1 MAPVPHPE
9 IRARSGHAGARL
21 AGAAAGAR
29 GAGSTGGGTGSG
41 DGSGGAGSAGSEG
54 AADRLTLQGFFGV
67 FRYSRRALELV
78 WATNSTLTVGLAL
91 LTLIAG
97 ALPAAVAYIGALIVD
112 AVVGAI
118 RAGAGNPTH
127 VLELVA
133 LEGTL
138 VAAVAAAQRG
148 ISLCQSL
155 LRAQLGQRVNVMILE
170 KALTL
175 QLQHFEDS
183 EFYDKLTR
191 ARREASSRPL
201 SLVMRTFGLA
211 QNAVSLVSY
220 GTLLAHFSPWAV
232 AVLLLAGLPAFIAEA
247 KFSGDAFRLFRWR
260 SPETRMQIYLETVIG
275 REDYAKEVKLYG
287 LGPRLLD
294 RYRDIFERLYRED
307 RALTIR
313 RDAWGFGLGLVA
325 TLTLYAAYA
334 WIAISTVRGAI
345 TLGQMTMYLAL
356 FRQGQAAVSA
366 MLSAVG
372 GMYEDNLYLSTL
384 YEYLE
389 TPVPQPPGGEM
400 RGPHPEQGI
409 RFEDVG
415 FTYPGAQEPALEHIT
430 LQLLPGESL
439 ALVGENGSGKTTLIK
454 LLTRLY
460 EPTSGRILLDGRVLT
475 EWDEVVLRQRVG
487 VIFQDFARY
496 QMLVGENVGA
506 GDEQFF
512 EDELRWREAAVKG
525 RASDFIET
533 LPAGYRTQLGK
544 WFKDGRELSGG
555 QWQKIALSRAFMR
568 TRADILVLDEPT
580 AAMDAQA
587 EAEVFE
593 HFRQLAAGRITILI
607 SHRFSTVR
615 MADRI
620 AVLDRGRLIEYG
632 SHEEL
637 MRANGRYAHLFAL
650 QARGYR

>member
-1 MAPVPHPE
+1 M
-9 IRARSGHAGARL
+9 S
-21 AGAAAGAR
+21 
-29 GAGSTGGGTGSG
+29 
-41 DGSGGAGSAGSEG
+41 
-54 AADRLTLQGFFGV
+54 LQGFFGV
-67 FRYSRRALELV
+67 FRYSRRAIELV
-78 WATNSTLTVGLAL
+78 WSTNSALTMALAA
-91 LTLIAG
+91 LTIIAG
-97 ALPAAVAYIGALIVD
+97 VLPAGVAFIGSLIVD
-112 AVVGAI
+112 AVVAAI
-118 RAGAGNPTH
+118 RANGASARH
-127 VLELVA
+127 VVELVVLEGILVA
-133 LEGTL
+133 L
-138 VAAVAAAQRG
+138 VAAAQRG
-148 ISLCQSL
+148 LSLCQSL
-155 LRAQLGQRVNVMILE
+155 LRAQLGQRVNVLILE

-175 QLQHFEDS
+175 ELQHFEDS

-201 SLVMRTFGLA
+201 SLVMRTFGLV
-211 QNAVSLVSY
+211 QNLISLISY
-220 GTLLAHFSPWAV
+220 GTLLARFSPWAV
-232 AVLLLAGLPAFIAEA
+232 AVLLLAGLPAFVAET

-260 SPETRMQIYLETVIG
+260 SPETRMQIYLETVIA

-287 LGPRLLD
+287 LGPRLLE
-294 RYRDIFERLYRED
+294 RYRDIFRRLYSED

-325 TLTLYAAYA
+325 TVALYAAYA
-334 WIAISTVRGAI
+334 WIALTTVRGAI

-356 FRQGQAAVSA
+356 FRQGQSAVSA

-389 TPVPQPPGGEM
+389 TPVPSPTAGLP
-400 RGPHPEQGI
+400 RGPDPQDGV
-409 RFEDVG
+409 RFEDVA
-415 FTYPGAQEPALEHIT
+415 FTYPGAEEPALEHID
-430 LQLLPGESL
+430 LHLRPGESL

-460 EPTSGRILLDGRVLT
+460 PPTAGRILLDGLDLGA
-475 EWDEVVLRQRVG
+475 WDEASLRQRVG

-512 EDELRWREAAVKG
+512 EDEARWREAALKG

-555 QWQKIALSRAFMR
+555 QWQKIGLSRAFMR
-568 TRADILVLDEPT
+568 TRADVLVLDEPT

-593 HFRQLAAGRITILI
+593 HFRQLARGRITILI

-620 AVLDRGRLIEYG
+620 AVLDRGRIIEYG

-637 MRANGRYAHLFAL
+637 MSLNGRYAHLFAL

>member
-1 MAPVPHPE
+1 MANAAHPVPRGTSAP
-9 IRARSGHAGARL
+9 AGN
-21 AGAAAGAR
+21 
-29 GAGSTGGGTGSG
+29 
-41 DGSGGAGSAGSEG
+41 SEG
-54 AADRLTLQGFFGV
+54 ATVRGFFGV
-67 FRYSRRALELV
+67 FRYSRRAIELV
-78 WATNSTLTVGLAL
+78 WSTNRALTIALAVLTV
-91 LTLIAG
+91 IAG
-97 ALPAAVAYIGALIVD
+97 ILPASVAYVGALIVD
-112 AVVGAI
+112 AVVAAI
-118 RAGAGNPTH
+118 RAGGTEATR
-127 VLELVA
+127 VVEFVILEGALVA
-133 LEGTL
+133 SI
-138 VAAVAAAQRG
+138 AAAQRG
-148 ISLCQSL
+148 LSLCQSL

-175 QLQHFEDS
+175 ELRHFEDS

-191 ARREASSRPL
+191 ARREASTRPL
-201 SLVMRTFGLA
+201 SLVTRTFGLV
-211 QNAVSLVSY
+211 QNGISLMSY
-220 GTLLAHFSPWAV
+220 GALLVHFSPWAV
-232 AVLLLAGLPAFIAEA
+232 AVLLLAGLPAFVAEA

-260 SPETRMQIYLETVIG
+260 SPETRMQMYLETVLA
-275 REDYAKEVKLYG
+275 REDHAKEVKLYG
-287 LGPRLLD
+287 LGPRLLE
-294 RYRDIFERLYRED
+294 RYRDIFRRLYRED

-313 RDAWGFGLGLVA
+313 RDAWGFGLGLIA
-325 TLTLYAAYA
+325 TLALYGAYA
-334 WIAISTVRGAI
+334 WIAVSTVRKVI

-389 TPVPQPPGGEM
+389 TKVPEPTGVIA
-400 RGPHPEQGI
+400 RGPHPEDGV
-409 RFEDVG
+409 RFEDVS
-415 FTYPGAQEPALEHIT
+415 FAYPDAEELALQHIT
-430 LQLLPGESL
+430 LHLKPGASL

-460 EPTSGRILLDGRVLT
+460 PPTSGRILLDGQDLA
-475 EWDEVVLRQRVG
+475 EWDEAALRERIG
-487 VIFQDFARY
+487 VIFQDFTRY

-506 GDEQFF
+506 GDERYF
-512 EDELRWREAAVKG
+512 EDETRWRAAAAKG
-525 RASDFIET
+525 RASDFIDT

-544 WFKDGRELSGG
+544 WFRDGRELSGG

-593 HFRQLAAGRITILI
+593 HFRQLSRERITILI

-615 MADRI
+615 MADQI
-620 AVLDRGRLIEYG
+620 AVLDRGRIVEQG

-637 MRANGRYAHLFAL
+637 MRLDGRYAHLFTL